1 MERIT
6 INQVRGLVDQLN
18 QIAGECP
25 NGYDMAR
32 PAGNRANVGTY
43 VLDGAYGGW
52 QLGRI
57 CNAAGGQ
64 SQPLGGGFE
73 STRDIYKKISAFIRG
88 IEAGGEVQSS
98 VPVMYAALLK
108 IKEEIKTVPLE
119 YGLGGAALLGSI
131 EHISKKA
138 IAHAEGRGELN
149 Q

>member
-1 MERIT
+1 MKIT

-18 QIAGECP
+18 RIAGENP

-43 VLDGAYGGW
+43 VLDGSYGGW

-57 CNAAGGQ
+57 CNTAGGQ

-73 STRDIYKKISAFIRG
+73 STRGIYEKISAFIRG
-88 IEAGGEVQSS
+88 LEAGGEVQSS
-98 VPVMYAALLK
+98 VPKMYAALMK
-108 IKEEIKTVPLE
+108 IAKEIEEVPLE

-131 EHISKKA
+131 SYICEEA